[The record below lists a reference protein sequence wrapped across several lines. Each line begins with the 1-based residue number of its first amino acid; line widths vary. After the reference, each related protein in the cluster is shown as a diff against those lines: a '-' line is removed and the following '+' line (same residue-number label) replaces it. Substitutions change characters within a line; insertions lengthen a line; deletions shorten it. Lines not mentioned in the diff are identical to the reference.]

1 MEPFTIHTG
10 TAVPLRAENV
20 DTDQIIPARYLTTV
34 TREGLGEGLFA
45 DWRRNPD
52 GSMREDFP
60 LNQPQYRG
68 ATILIVGPNFGCGS
82 SREHAPWAILDA
94 GFRVVISPD
103 FADIF
108 CNNSLKNGLL
118 LVKLPA
124 ETVNLL
130 WDIVEEEPDA
140 RLTVDLQSQTVSL
153 PDGQVARFEIDPF
166 RKVCLL
172 QGVDDLGYLLAKEE
186 TITAYEARRERVA

>member
-20 DTDQIIPARYLTTV
+20 DTDRIIPARYLTTV

-52 GSMREDFP
+52 GSLREEFP

-108 CNNSLKNGLL
+108 YNNSLKNGLL

-130 WDIVEEEPDA
+130 WDVVEEVPDT
-140 RLTVDLQSQTVSL
+140 RITVDLQNQTVSL
-153 PDGQVARFEIDPF
+153 PDGRVARFEIDPF

-186 TITAYEARRERVA
+186 TIAEYEARRERVA